1 MSAVALERLR
11 KVFNKTTAL
20 DDVSLAIGTG
30 EFLCVVGRTNAGKST
45 LLKTIAGLYR
55 ADGGRVIIGGRDLTL
70 LPPHKRRV
78 SLLFQNIALFPTMT
92 GYENIA
98 FPLRTTNVAGDAVE
112 RRVRSIAQMLKVEH
126 LLDRLP
132 RTFSGGEQQRV
143 AIGRAI
149 IQPGDLL
156 MLDEPLTNLDA
167 SIRIRLRIE
176 FKKLHREFAQTIIY
190 VTHDQVEAMSLSDRV
205 AVLDGGR
212 IQQIGSPDEVYHRP
226 VNRFVA
232 EFIGIENIVAGRRAG
247 GSAERPVIAVAD
259 KTLLASAEEPLGG
272 GAGEVW
278 VCIKAEDVELALPGD
293 ERSLRRPDVSRLAAD
308 ITATHHLGVL
318 TKLELDC
325 GFRLYA
331 YVMTRQV
338 GAMQLVPGRRVEVV
352 IAAEAIHLL
361 PRPPTGRSA
370 ASSRS

>member
-1 MSAVALERLR
+1 MSVVAVERLR
-11 KVFNKTTAL
+11 KVFDKTTAL
-20 DDVSLAIGTG
+20 DDVNLAIRAG
-30 EFLCVVGRTNAGKST
+30 EFLCVVGRTNAGKTT
-45 LLKTIAGLYR
+45 LLKTIAGLYS

-98 FPLRTTNVAGDAVE
+98 FPLRTANLPADAVD
-112 RRVRSIAQMLKVEH
+112 RRVRSIAQTLKVEH

-176 FKKLHREFAQTIIY
+176 FKKLHRDFVQTIIY

-212 IQQIGSPDEVYHRP
+212 IQQIGSPDDVYHRP

-232 EFIGIENIVAGRRAG
+232 EFIGSPPMNIIDAELSEADGRLSLIGTGFTLAVEESDGQRWRQLKLPPQLAFGVRPERVIVAPAPTNEAPIGAEVLWVEHLGNRSIVALRMGEVTLSAVVPPDHPLNADRRAWVG
-247 GSAERPVIAVAD
+247 LRPEPQH
-259 KTLLASAEEPLGG
+259 LL
-272 GAGEVW
+272 
-278 VCIKAEDVELALPGD
+278 
-293 ERSLRRPDVSRLAAD
+293 SRESGVFFPLAA
-308 ITATHHLGVL
+308 
-318 TKLELDC
+318 
-325 GFRLYA
+325 
-331 YVMTRQV
+331 
-338 GAMQLVPGRRVEVV
+338 
-352 IAAEAIHLL
+352 
-361 PRPPTGRSA
+361 
-370 ASSRS
+370 

>member
-20 DDVSLAIGTG
+20 DDVSLAIHSG

-70 LPPHKRRV
+70 LPPHKRRL

-98 FPLRTTNVAGDAVE
+98 FPLRTANVAGDAVE

-232 EFIGIENIVAGRRAG
+232 EFIGSPPMNIIDAELSQANGRLALIGTGFSLPVEESEGRHWRQMQLPRQLAFGVRPERVVVAPGPSNEAPIGARILWVEHLGNRSIVALRMGDVTLTAVVPPNHPLNADRRAWVG
-247 GSAERPVIAVAD
+247 LRPEPQH
-259 KTLLASAEEPLGG
+259 LL
-272 GAGEVW
+272 
-278 VCIKAEDVELALPGD
+278 
-293 ERSLRRPDVSRLAAD
+293 SRETGVFFPLAA
-308 ITATHHLGVL
+308 
-318 TKLELDC
+318 
-325 GFRLYA
+325 
-331 YVMTRQV
+331 
-338 GAMQLVPGRRVEVV
+338 
-352 IAAEAIHLL
+352 
-361 PRPPTGRSA
+361 
-370 ASSRS
+370 